1 MEIIYFQ
8 NAKIT
13 KKESNMFT
21 IDRSAMFLNYYI
33 KENTCDND
41 NKDEYLERNYC
52 SLPLYK
58 ATPANGHLRF
68 LMQRLPP
75 LV

>member
-33 KENTCDND
+33 KENTCNKD

-52 SLPLYK
+52 SLPL
-58 ATPANGHLRF
+58 L
-68 LMQRLPP
+68 
-75 LV
+75 